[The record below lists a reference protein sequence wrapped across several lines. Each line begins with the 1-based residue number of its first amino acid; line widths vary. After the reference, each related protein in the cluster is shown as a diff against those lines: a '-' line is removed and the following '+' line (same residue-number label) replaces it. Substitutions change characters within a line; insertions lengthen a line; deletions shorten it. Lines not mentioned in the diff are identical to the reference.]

1 MKFIYIQLVVVLCL
15 GIGGCQ
21 RGGWKGK
28 YTLTV
33 MMETNPQN
41 SIRVDSAIYMN
52 GKFELKGR
60 IPYPQRALVRMD
72 QKNPTF
78 FEDAVRFMDDAMFVF
93 LEEGDIQ
100 VLAEKTL
107 RGARVVKRTVIVM
120 TWLLS
125 V

>member
-41 SIRVDSAIYMN
+41 KLFVFYKDGSDSIRVDSAIYMN

-72 QKNPTF
+72 QKNQLSLRMQF
-78 FEDAVRFMDDAMFVF
+78 GSWMMLCLYF
-93 LEEGDIQ
+93 L
-100 VLAEKTL
+100 
-107 RGARVVKRTVIVM
+107 KREIYKC
-120 TWLLS
+120 WLKRR
-125 V
+125 

>member
-41 SIRVDSAIYMN
+41 KLFVFYKDGSDSIRVDSAIYMN
-52 GKFELKGR
+52 GKFEGTDTL
-60 IPYPQRALVRMD
+60 
-72 QKNPTF
+72 PTTGIGAYGSK
-78 FEDAVRFMDDAMFVF
+78 ESNF
-93 LEEGDIQ
+93 L
-100 VLAEKTL
+100 
-107 RGARVVKRTVIVM
+107 
-120 TWLLS
+120 
-125 V
+125 